1 MSDLPKKS
9 QAEEFFN
16 TVVEE
21 MKGVPIKAIFSLSSI
36 SFSGGRGLRVFNS
49 GDAQVF
55 VMFENEQCLV
65 LEYPFIDSLGAE
77 LRKMTSEE
85 LKWYTDE
92 EHQEKDWFNAVYKW
106 KNYLTDKEFNTEIY
120 SLEYSTIEKIS
131 LRSVTEKYDKW
142 LSNSDIDLVDPTDE
156 TFDEIT
162 ITMGNGKSIFICPEW
177 ALFDGYTLF
186 WSEDAKK
193 TVPGRVLNPPDGELL
208 SAMKD
213 KDFDEQKVQKLLENI
228 SEVDALFADKYG
240 DESIYMR
247 EAVESNNLRMV
258 NLLFEYGANP
268 NFYKDFEG
276 FYYTCPLA
284 DLLDGGFYGNTPTE
298 EEKEEMETRLAIAQS
313 FFNHGADPELRVD
326 NNTFLHW
333 AEDNAE
339 GYEPAREYSIR
350 LYELLK
356 KYISKKL

>member
-9 QAEEFFN
+9 QAEVFF
-16 TVVEE
+16 TAVVDE
-21 MKGVPIKAIFSLSSI
+21 MKGVPIKAVFSLSSI
-36 SFSGGRGLRVFNS
+36 SFSSGRGLRVFDS
-49 GDAQVF
+49 GDAKVF
-55 VMFENEQCLV
+55 VMFEDERCLV
-65 LEYPFIDSLGAE
+65 LWYPFIDSLGAE

-85 LKWYTDE
+85 LKLYNDE
-92 EHQEKDWFNAVYKW
+92 EHQEKDWFNAAFKR
-106 KNYLTDKEFNTEIY
+106 KKYLTDREFTTEIY
-120 SLEYSTIEKIS
+120 SLEYSTIEKVS

-142 LSNSDIDLVDPTDE
+142 LSNSDIDLVNPTDE

-162 ITMGNGKSIFICPEW
+162 ITMENGKSIVICPEC
-177 ALFDGYTLF
+177 ALLDGYTLF
-186 WSEDAKK
+186 WSEDAQK
-193 TVPGRVLNPPDGELL
+193 TVPGRELSPPDAELF

-213 KDFDEQKVQKLLENI
+213 KSFDDQKVRKLLEDLPK
-228 SEVDALFADKYG
+228 VDILFADKYG
-240 DESIYMR
+240 DESTYMR

-258 NLLFEYGANP
+258 NLLFEYGASP

-284 DLLDGGFYGNTPTE
+284 DLLDGGFYGNTPIE

-313 FFNHGADPELRVD
+313 FLNHGADPELRVD

-333 AEDNAE
+333 AENNAE

-356 KYISKKL
+356 KYISKK